1 MRAALLHNTGDE
13 KLEIIDDLEVDA
25 PGPGE
30 VTIKIEATGV
40 CHSDLHAMQGSLP
53 QPAPFVPGHE
63 GAGTIS
69 AVGDGVTDLAV
80 GDHVVVAWS
89 PPCGKCN
96 NCVER
101 KQPHLCVMIQF
112 AIAGTPRF
120 TRNGEPV
127 FGMAGTGTF
136 AEYLTV
142 PQEAAVKIF
151 AAEVFVGLT
160 FLHQL
165 GVPLQE
171 GPKLQRDLPGDA
183 VEEHMRAA
191 VVRDSDRE
199 LVGERADLP
208 RARNAERQMR
218 ELLNPQARGRC
229 EVGDLLRRSAQP
241 AHLGAGQHGVELLV
255 QSGAGANSAIDDEG
269 RLTETRSD
277 IQSAFGDWESI
288 REKVS
293 ELAARAPERID
304 TDVLAALRTAER
316 NPGGCSD
323 AEYLALATAD
333 GPALDAIAALATRH
347 ADQPMLSRKKVFSWA
362 ECFITSPFLGL
373 AADSTRAPCR
383 ARASVVV
390 KKNDTAIMCAGL

>member
-142 PQEAAVKIF
+142 PQEAAVKIDEDIPF
-151 AAEVFVGLT
+151 EIASLIGCGVSTGVGAAINTAKVEPGSKVVVFGCGGVGIAAIQGAHVAGASIIVAVDLNEDKLELAKKFGATHGCKPDDLAALQAELT
-160 FLHQL
+160 GDGFDYAFEAI
-165 GVPLQE
+165 G
-171 GPKLQRDLPGDA
+171 LP
-183 VEEHMRAA
+183 VTMRAA
-191 VVRDSDRE
+191 YDAVRRGGTACVIG
-199 LVGERADLP
+199 VGAMDK
-208 RARNAERQMR
+208 
-218 ELLNPQARGRC
+218 
-229 EVGDLLRRSAQP
+229 EVSFNGFEIFFSEKNFMGSYYGSVD
-241 AHLGAGQHGVELLV
+241 V
-255 QSGAGANSAIDDEG
+255 
-269 RLTETRSD
+269 RSD
-277 IQSAFGDWESI
+277 FHRLLSLWKSGQLDLDGMITNRMKIDEINEAFDIMKKGEAI
-288 REKVS
+288 RTV
-293 ELAARAPERID
+293 
-304 TDVLAALRTAER
+304 
-316 NPGGCSD
+316 
-323 AEYLALATAD
+323 
-333 GPALDAIAALATRH
+333 
-347 ADQPMLSRKKVFSWA
+347 
-362 ECFITSPFLGL
+362 ITF
-373 AADSTRAPCR
+373 
-383 ARASVVV
+383 
-390 KKNDTAIMCAGL
+390 

>member
-25 PGPGE
+25 PGPTD

-69 AVGDGVTDLAV
+69 AVGDAVTDLAV

-112 AIAGTPRF
+112 AIAGVPRF

-142 PQEAAVKIF
+142 PQEAAVKIDDDIPFEIASLIGCGVSTGVGAAINTAKVTPGSKVVVFGCGGVGIAAIQGAHVAGASVIVAVDLNEDKQELAKSFGATHGCKPEDLAALQAELTGDGFDF
-151 AAEVFVGLT
+151 AFEAIGLPVT
-160 FLHQL
+160 
-165 GVPLQE
+165 
-171 GPKLQRDLPGDA
+171 
-183 VEEHMRAA
+183 MRAA
-191 VVRDSDRE
+191 YDAVRRGGTACI
-199 LVGERADLP
+199 VGVGAMDK
-208 RARNAERQMR
+208 
-218 ELLNPQARGRC
+218 
-229 EVGDLLRRSAQP
+229 EVSFNGFEIFFSEKNFMGSYYGSVD
-241 AHLGAGQHGVELLV
+241 V
-255 QSGAGANSAIDDEG
+255 
-269 RLTETRSD
+269 RSD
-277 IQSAFGDWESI
+277 FHRLLSLWKSGQLNLDGMITNRMKIDEINDAFDIMKKG
-288 REKVS
+288 
-293 ELAARAPERID
+293 
-304 TDVLAALRTAER
+304 
-316 NPGGCSD
+316 
-323 AEYLALATAD
+323 
-333 GPALDAIAALATRH
+333 DAIRT
-347 ADQPMLSRKKVFSWA
+347 V
-362 ECFITSPFLGL
+362 ITF
-373 AADSTRAPCR
+373 
-383 ARASVVV
+383 
-390 KKNDTAIMCAGL
+390 

>member
-69 AVGDGVTDLAV
+69 AVGEGVTALAE

-112 AIAGTPRF
+112 AIAGVPRF
-120 TRNGEPV
+120 TRNGERV

-142 PQEAAVKIF
+142 PQEAAVKIDDDIPF
-151 AAEVFVGLT
+151 EIASLIGCGVSTGVGAAINTAKVEPGSKVVVFGCGGVGIAAIQGAHVAGASTIVAVDLNEDKLELAKTFGATHGVKPDDLAALQAELT
-160 FLHQL
+160 GDGFDYAFEAI
-165 GVPLQE
+165 G
-171 GPKLQRDLPGDA
+171 LP
-183 VEEHMRAA
+183 VTMRAA
-191 VVRDSDRE
+191 YDSVRRGGTACVIG
-199 LVGERADLP
+199 VGAMDK
-208 RARNAERQMR
+208 
-218 ELLNPQARGRC
+218 
-229 EVGDLLRRSAQP
+229 EVSFNGFEIFFSEKNFMGSYYGSVD
-241 AHLGAGQHGVELLV
+241 V
-255 QSGAGANSAIDDEG
+255 
-269 RLTETRSD
+269 RSD
-277 IQSAFGDWESI
+277 FHRLLSLWKSGQLNLDGMITNRMKIDEINDAFDIMKKGEAI
-288 REKVS
+288 RTV
-293 ELAARAPERID
+293 
-304 TDVLAALRTAER
+304 
-316 NPGGCSD
+316 
-323 AEYLALATAD
+323 
-333 GPALDAIAALATRH
+333 
-347 ADQPMLSRKKVFSWA
+347 
-362 ECFITSPFLGL
+362 ITF
-373 AADSTRAPCR
+373 
-383 ARASVVV
+383 
-390 KKNDTAIMCAGL
+390 

>member
-69 AVGDGVTDLAV
+69 AVGEGVTALAE

-112 AIAGTPRF
+112 AIAGVPRF
-120 TRNGEPV
+120 TRNGERV

-142 PQEAAVKIF
+142 PQEAAVKIDDDIPF
-151 AAEVFVGLT
+151 EIASLIGCGVSTGVGAAINTAKVEPGSKVVVFGCGGVGIAAIQGAHVAGASIIVAVDLNEDKLELAKTFGATHGVKPDDLAALQAELT
-160 FLHQL
+160 GDGFDYAFEAI
-165 GVPLQE
+165 G
-171 GPKLQRDLPGDA
+171 LP
-183 VEEHMRAA
+183 VTMRAA
-191 VVRDSDRE
+191 YDSVRRGGTACVIG
-199 LVGERADLP
+199 VGAMDK
-208 RARNAERQMR
+208 
-218 ELLNPQARGRC
+218 
-229 EVGDLLRRSAQP
+229 EVSFNGFEIFFSEKNFMGSYYGSVD
-241 AHLGAGQHGVELLV
+241 V
-255 QSGAGANSAIDDEG
+255 
-269 RLTETRSD
+269 RSD
-277 IQSAFGDWESI
+277 FHRLLSLWKSGQLNLDGMITNRMKIDEINDAFDIMKKGEAI
-288 REKVS
+288 RTV
-293 ELAARAPERID
+293 
-304 TDVLAALRTAER
+304 
-316 NPGGCSD
+316 
-323 AEYLALATAD
+323 
-333 GPALDAIAALATRH
+333 
-347 ADQPMLSRKKVFSWA
+347 
-362 ECFITSPFLGL
+362 ITF
-373 AADSTRAPCR
+373 
-383 ARASVVV
+383 
-390 KKNDTAIMCAGL
+390 

>member
-69 AVGDGVTDLAV
+69 AVGEGVTNLAV

-136 AEYLTV
+136 AEHLTV
-142 PQEAAVKIF
+142 PQEAAVKIDDDIPF
-151 AAEVFVGLT
+151 EIASLIGCGVSTGVGAAINTAKVTPGSKVVVFGCGGVGIAAIQGAHVAGASVIVAVDLNEDKLELAKKFGATHGCKPDDLAALQAELT
-160 FLHQL
+160 GDGFDYAFEAI
-165 GVPLQE
+165 G
-171 GPKLQRDLPGDA
+171 LP
-183 VEEHMRAA
+183 VTMRAA
-191 VVRDSDRE
+191 YDAVRRGGTACVIG
-199 LVGERADLP
+199 VGAMDK
-208 RARNAERQMR
+208 
-218 ELLNPQARGRC
+218 
-229 EVGDLLRRSAQP
+229 EVSFNGFEIFFSEKNFMGSYYGSVD
-241 AHLGAGQHGVELLV
+241 V
-255 QSGAGANSAIDDEG
+255 
-269 RLTETRSD
+269 RSD
-277 IQSAFGDWESI
+277 FHRLLSLWKSGQLDLDGMITNRMKIDEINEAFDIMKKGEAI
-288 REKVS
+288 RTV
-293 ELAARAPERID
+293 
-304 TDVLAALRTAER
+304 
-316 NPGGCSD
+316 
-323 AEYLALATAD
+323 
-333 GPALDAIAALATRH
+333 
-347 ADQPMLSRKKVFSWA
+347 
-362 ECFITSPFLGL
+362 ITF
-373 AADSTRAPCR
+373 
-383 ARASVVV
+383 
-390 KKNDTAIMCAGL
+390 